1 MWKVLFRLN
10 PPPLHGSCAERCRE
24 LVEWR
29 GGGGGGGVLSD
40 GKHWVVREVSP
51 PSSFFFFFPPVFGL
65 SEPAESGRAPL
76 QVLSSLSR
84 GHVEVLGRFIGV
96 IDGQADGSDVL

>member
-1 MWKVLFRLN
+1 M
-10 PPPLHGSCAERCRE
+10 A
-24 LVEWR
+24 
-29 GGGGGGGVLSD
+29 GGGSGVSCQMESTGWSGRSRL
-40 GKHWVVREVSP
+40 P
-51 PSSFFFFFPPVFGL
+51 PRFFFFPVFGL

-84 GHVEVLGRFIGV
+84 GRVEVLGRFIGV

>member
-1 MWKVLFRLN
+1 MWKVLFRLT
-10 PPPLHGSCAERCRE
+10 PLHGSCAERCRE
-24 LVEWR
+24 LVEWSGR
-29 GGGGGGGVLSD
+29 GG
-40 GKHWVVREVSP
+40 VSGQMESTGWSGRSRLP
-51 PSSFFFFFPPVFGL
+51 PRFFPVFGL

-84 GHVEVLGRFIGV
+84 GHIEVLGRFIGV

>member
-1 MWKVLFRLN
+1 M
-10 PPPLHGSCAERCRE
+10 
-24 LVEWR
+24 EWS
-29 GGGGGGGVLSD
+29 GGGKGGG
-40 GKHWVVREVSP
+40 EVCQMESTGWPGRSRLP
-51 PSSFFFFFPPVFGL
+51 PRFFPVFGL